1 MVEADAAGEAGRQTT
16 AAAAAVSDAE
26 RELNATMDSFIRNVL
41 LNVSS
46 TRGAAYR
53 AASFINLATGEQLSD
68 AVPASHWQQVA
79 AALAVTT
86 QQRQQLG
93 IMLQQSTRYR
103 QRAWAQQSNL
113 CDALADDTARKLQEL
128 RIKPDAS
135 AEQRFTQTAAGAAA
149 SATADAAAAALAA
162 ALGAPKQASA
172 SAAAPAPAAAVST
185 ATEATLTKMQGTLW
199 GLTTSIQVLLAGA
212 LDVLSRLQ
220 LARMLVAAYPHLPHI
235 TAGKCCPDL
244 LVMSDLLDT

>member
-1 MVEADAAGEAGRQTT
+1 
-16 AAAAAVSDAE
+16 
-26 RELNATMDSFIRNVL
+26 MDSFVTLVL

-79 AALAVTT
+79 AAMAVTT
-86 QQRQQLG
+86 QQRQKLS

-128 RIKPDAS
+128 RIKSDAS
-135 AEQRFTQTAAGAAA
+135 AEQGAAAA

-162 ALGAPKQASA
+162 AFGVSNQASA
-172 SAAAPAPAAAVST
+172 SAAAPAAAAAVST
-185 ATEATLTKMQGTLW
+185 ATEATLHKMQGTLW

-212 LDVLSRLQ
+212 LNVLSRLQ

-235 TAGKCCPDL
+235 TAGACCPGL
-244 LVMSDLLDT
+244 LVTVLLH